1 MLTYNILNKVAGR
14 WVPSPDSAKY
24 IVYVVKNSRPNFTRA
39 QDGYFLFV
47 YVKIAIMSKAVV
59 SIICNSSYVLII
71 IPLSVRLKSDESTSP
86 SYPIQFWCLRIA
98 PCFTLSQSTPN
109 IRISWDYHPTFKL
122 ILGQVPRS
130 FIHLWA
136 SSYGFRPFAPGIV

>member
-1 MLTYNILNKVAGR
+1 MRLRYKIITSCIGKECFCWDSWFDKIERLTYNILNKVAGR

-71 IPLSVRLKSDESTSP
+71 ITLSVRLKSDESTSP
-86 SYPIQFWCLRIA
+86 SYLVKYIIWGYYNIFKNKNIA
-98 PCFTLSQSTPN
+98 K
-109 IRISWDYHPTFKL
+109 I
-122 ILGQVPRS
+122 
-130 FIHLWA
+130 
-136 SSYGFRPFAPGIV
+136 